1 MPGPVNLEG
10 GTPRPLTASELDD
23 LEGRVDTWAARQL
36 TENDTVLAVD
46 RGEPGQ
52 RRWYVRLRGDERE
65 TLAVWFTVGQRTLA
79 YETYVM
85 PAPEEGHAELYD
97 YLLRRNRSLYG
108 ASFAIGAED
117 AVYIVGQFPAEAVTD
132 AELDRILGS
141 LYAWT
146 EHHFRAALRIGFAS
160 RFVG

>member
-1 MPGPVNLEG
+1 VIVEG
-10 GTPRPLTASELDD
+10 GTPRALTLDELDD
-23 LEGRVDTWAARQL
+23 LEARVDAWAGHQL
-36 TENDTVLAVD
+36 ADDDAVVAVD

-52 RRWYVRLRGDERE
+52 RRWYVRLRGEERE
-65 TLAVWFTVGQRTLA
+65 TLAVWFTVQQRTLA

-85 PAPEEGHAELYD
+85 PAPEEGHAELYE
-97 YLLRRNRSLYG
+97 YLLRHNRSLYG

-117 AVYIVGQFPAEAVTD
+117 AIYIVGQFPAEAVTED
-132 AELDRILGS
+132 ELDRILGS

>member
-1 MPGPVNLEG
+1 MTVEG
-10 GTPRPLTASELDD
+10 GTPRALTTSELDD
-23 LEGRVDTWAARQL
+23 LEDRVDAWAARQL
-36 TENDTVLAVD
+36 ADNDAVVAVD

-52 RRWYVRLRGDERE
+52 RRWYVRLRGEERE
-65 TLAVWFTVGQRTLA
+65 TLAVWFTVQQRTLA

-85 PAPEEGHAELYD
+85 PAPEEGHAELYE

-117 AVYIVGQFPAEAVTD
+117 AVYIVGQFPAGAVTD
-132 AELDRILGS
+132 DELDRILGS

-146 EHHFRAALRIGFAS
+146 ERHFRAALRIGFAS
-160 RFVG
+160 RLVG

>member
-1 MPGPVNLEG
+1 MTVEG
-10 GTPRPLTASELDD
+10 GTPRALTPAELDD
-23 LEGRVDTWAARQL
+23 LEARVDAWAARQL
-36 TENDTVLAVD
+36 ADNDAVVALD

-52 RRWYVRLRGDERE
+52 RRWYVRLRGEERE
-65 TLAVWFTVGQRTLA
+65 TLAVWLTLQQRTLA
-79 YETYVM
+79 YETYLM
-85 PAPEEGHAELYD
+85 PAPEEGHAELYE

-146 EHHFRAALRIGFAS
+146 ERHFRTALRIGFAS
-160 RFVG
+160 RLVG

>member
-1 MPGPVNLEG
+1 VTVEG
-10 GTPRPLTASELDD
+10 GTPRALTAAELDD
-23 LEGRVDTWAARQL
+23 LEDRVDAWAARQL
-36 TENDTVLAVD
+36 ADNDAVVAVD

-52 RRWYVRLRGDERE
+52 RRWYVRLRGEERE
-65 TLAVWFTVGQRTLA
+65 TLAVWFTVQQRTLA

-85 PAPEEGHAELYD
+85 PAPEEGHAELYE

-117 AVYIVGQFPAEAVTD
+117 AVYIVGQFPAGAVTD
-132 AELDRILGS
+132 EELDRILGS

-146 EHHFRAALRIGFAS
+146 ERHFRAALRIGFAS
-160 RFVG
+160 RLVG

>member
-1 MPGPVNLEG
+1 MTVEG
-10 GTPRPLTASELDD
+10 GTPRALTAAELDD
-23 LEGRVDTWAARQL
+23 LEDRVDAWAARQL
-36 TENDTVLAVD
+36 ADNDAVVAVD

-52 RRWYVRLRGDERE
+52 RRWYVRLRGEERE
-65 TLAVWFTVGQRTLA
+65 TLAVWFIVQQRTLA

-85 PAPEEGHAELYD
+85 PAPEEGHAELYE

-117 AVYIVGQFPAEAVTD
+117 AVYIVGQFPAGAVTD
-132 AELDRILGS
+132 DELDRILGS

-146 EHHFRAALRIGFAS
+146 ERHFRAALRIGFAS
-160 RFVG
+160 RLVG

>member
-1 MPGPVNLEG
+1 MTVEG
-10 GTPRPLTASELDD
+10 GTPRALTAAELDD
-23 LEGRVDTWAARQL
+23 LEDRVDAWAARQL
-36 TENDTVLAVD
+36 ADNDAVVAVD

-52 RRWYVRLRGDERE
+52 RRWYVRLRGEERE
-65 TLAVWFTVGQRTLA
+65 TLAVWFTVQQRTLA

-85 PAPEEGHAELYD
+85 PAPEEGHAELYE

-117 AVYIVGQFPAEAVTD
+117 AVYIVGQFPAGAVTD
-132 AELDRILGS
+132 EELDRILGS

-146 EHHFRAALRIGFAS
+146 ERHFRAALRIGFAS
-160 RFVG
+160 RLVG

>member
-1 MPGPVNLEG
+1 MIVEG
-10 GTPRPLTASELDD
+10 DTPPRPLTPAELDD
-23 LEGRVDTWAARQL
+23 LEARVDAWAARQRAV
-36 TENDTVLAVD
+36 NDAVLAVD
-46 RGEPGQ
+46 RGGPGE
-52 RRWYVRLRGDERE
+52 RRWYVRLRGEERE

-85 PAPEEGHAELYD
+85 PAPEEGHAELYE

-117 AVYIVGQFPAEAVTD
+117 AVYLVGQFPAEAVTD

-141 LYAWT
+141 LYAWV
-146 EHHFRAALRIGFAS
+146 ERHFRTALRIGFAS

>member
-1 MPGPVNLEG
+1 MTVEG
-10 GTPRPLTASELDD
+10 GTPRALTAAELDD
-23 LEGRVDTWAARQL
+23 LEDRVDAWAARQL
-36 TENDTVLAVD
+36 ADNDAVVAVD

-52 RRWYVRLRGDERE
+52 RRWYVRLRGEERE
-65 TLAVWFTVGQRTLA
+65 TLAVWFTVQQRTLA

-85 PAPEEGHAELYD
+85 PAPEEGHAELYE

-117 AVYIVGQFPAEAVTD
+117 AVYIVGQFPAGAVTD
-132 AELDRILGS
+132 DELDRILGS

-146 EHHFRAALRIGFAS
+146 ERHFRAALRIGFAS
-160 RFVG
+160 RLVG

>member
-1 MPGPVNLEG
+1 VIVEG
-10 GTPRPLTASELDD
+10 GTPRALTVGELDD
-23 LEGRVDTWAARQL
+23 LEARVDAWAAHQL
-36 TENDTVLAVD
+36 ADNEAVVAVD
-46 RGEPGQ
+46 RGESGQ
-52 RRWYVRLRGDERE
+52 RRWYVRLRGEERE
-65 TLAVWFTVGQRTLA
+65 TLAVWFILRQRTLA

-85 PAPEEGHAELYD
+85 PAPEEGHAELYE

-146 EHHFRAALRIGFAS
+146 ERHFRAALRIGFAS
-160 RFVG
+160 RLVG

>member
-1 MPGPVNLEG
+1 MTVEG
-10 GTPRPLTASELDD
+10 GTPRALTAAELDD
-23 LEGRVDTWAARQL
+23 LEDRVDAWAARQL
-36 TENDTVLAVD
+36 ADNDTVVAVD

-52 RRWYVRLRGDERE
+52 RRWYVRLRGEERE
-65 TLAVWFTVGQRTLA
+65 TLAVWFTVQQRTLA

-85 PAPEEGHAELYD
+85 PAPEEGHAELYE

-117 AVYIVGQFPAEAVTD
+117 AVYIVGQFPAGAVTD
-132 AELDRILGS
+132 DELDRILGS

-146 EHHFRAALRIGFAS
+146 ERHFRAALRIGFAS
-160 RFVG
+160 RLVG